1 MKSSLSLN
9 LLYSFEPGANSGYKI
24 LHLFS
29 ELGFI
34 DHQSLLKKYETKSG
48 HFADLDLLARFA
60 LDVCVDYHAPEIFL
74 LSTQDYNQ
82 HILAAKDARAYREFF
97 RRYGECIQNP
107 DVSSRKSVLSRLF
120 NRENK

>member
-1 MKSSLSLN
+1 MKSNLSLN
-9 LLYSFEPGANSGYKI
+9 LLYSFEPGANTGYKI
-24 LHLFS
+24 LYLFS

-34 DHQSLLKKYETKSG
+34 DHHALLKKYETQDG

-60 LDVCVDYHAPEIFL
+60 LEVCIDYHAPEIFL

-82 HILAAKDARAYREFF
+82 NIVAAKDARAFREFF
-97 RRYGECIQNP
+97 RRYGECIPNP
-107 DVSSRKSVLSRLF
+107 EVTGRKSVLGRLF